1 MMKSGWKPE
10 QLEQELKNKIIG
22 QDDYLHDLSTCLWL
36 HNQRLEHFLRTGKRI
51 NRPKYNMLVIGKSG
65 MGKTST
71 IEAAAKLLN
80 IPVVIE
86 DASELRGSGWKGK
99 QVSEIVRDIYEV
111 GSQMENVSDT
121 ELEFSIVI
129 LDEIDKVFERRTH
142 DQSFLPIN
150 NLLKF
155 MEGMEAGYG
164 EGNSRLRINT
174 HNLLFIAIGAFD
186 GLNEIIEKRI
196 HPKTI
201 GFQSEREEEVFEK
214 NILKQ
219 VTPRDLA
226 DYGVSEQ
233 FLGRLPLLTV
243 MNELEA
249 SDYEEILLNSELSP
263 VRQLNQ
269 LMQQEQNAGISITRK
284 AARQLAQRVKDSA
297 LGTRAL
303 QGEVINLLKET
314 LYSLQGDEENKE
326 YLIEYENDFVIKPI
340 QGKREP
346 LQEKKRKVNFHLT
359 EKEMECVRLV
369 KLNSIGEDDKSIR
382 IYAED
387 LFESFEAVNYE
398 ETTGEGLTDLY
409 DYMTIKNAQIFTAAA
424 IKEMLLMEKGK
435 KTEKNMLTLLTTIRR
450 LKPNNEEELPFEEPN
465 ENRFLHKMHFQSYA
479 EMRKV
484 KGIAWEVVRKYALL
498 LYQYEFTLYDDVVC
512 FE

>member
-155 MEGMEAGYG
+155 MEGMVK
-164 EGNSRLRINT
+164 
-174 HNLLFIAIGAFD
+174 AIQD
-186 GLNEIIEKRI
+186 YESILII
-196 HPKTI
+196 
-201 GFQSEREEEVFEK
+201 F
-214 NILKQ
+214 
-219 VTPRDLA
+219 
-226 DYGVSEQ
+226 
-233 FLGRLPLLTV
+233 FLLPL
-243 MNELEA
+243 
-249 SDYEEILLNSELSP
+249 
-263 VRQLNQ
+263 
-269 LMQQEQNAGISITRK
+269 
-284 AARQLAQRVKDSA
+284 
-297 LGTRAL
+297 
-303 QGEVINLLKET
+303 
-314 LYSLQGDEENKE
+314 
-326 YLIEYENDFVIKPI
+326 
-340 QGKREP
+340 EP
-346 LQEKKRKVNFHLT
+346 LMV
-359 EKEMECVRLV
+359 
-369 KLNSIGEDDKSIR
+369 
-382 IYAED
+382 
-387 LFESFEAVNYE
+387 
-398 ETTGEGLTDLY
+398 
-409 DYMTIKNAQIFTAAA
+409 
-424 IKEMLLMEKGK
+424 
-435 KTEKNMLTLLTTIRR
+435 
-450 LKPNNEEELPFEEPN
+450 
-465 ENRFLHKMHFQSYA
+465 
-479 EMRKV
+479 
-484 KGIAWEVVRKYALL
+484 
-498 LYQYEFTLYDDVVC
+498 
-512 FE
+512 